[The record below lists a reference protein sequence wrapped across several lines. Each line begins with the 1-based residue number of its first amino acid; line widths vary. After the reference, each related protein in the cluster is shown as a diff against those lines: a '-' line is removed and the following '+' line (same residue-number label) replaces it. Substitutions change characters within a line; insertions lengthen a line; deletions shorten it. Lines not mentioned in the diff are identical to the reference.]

1 MVLYGDLRE
10 MDITSVGDIVHRG
23 GTILHTDR
31 SEEFRTPEGQKRPKH
46 GGDI

>member
-1 MVLYGDLRE
+1 

-31 SEEFRTPEGQKRPKH
+31 SEEFRTPEGQKKGQKH